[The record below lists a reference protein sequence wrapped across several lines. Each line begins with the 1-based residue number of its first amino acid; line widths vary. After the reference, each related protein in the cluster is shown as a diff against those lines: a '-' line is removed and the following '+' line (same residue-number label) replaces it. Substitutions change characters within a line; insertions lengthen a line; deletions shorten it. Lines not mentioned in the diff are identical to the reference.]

1 MTSPAITSPRPDF
14 LRPSVLLPWGIGVAL
29 VAYVFISG
37 GYLVTVLGFAAI
49 YAIFVTGLNF
59 FMGYTGQVSFGQNA
73 FAAIGGYTSAILTI
87 LPAKKQVAL
96 QLPEWL
102 TMLQLPVSIGGP
114 IAVLFAGL
122 VALVVGKVFMRL
134 RGIALPMAT
143 FALLM
148 IVHVVALNWQAVT
161 GGRQALV
168 GLPRTTGL
176 WTAFGFAVVALIV
189 AALYDAT
196 KRGLA
201 LRCSRE
207 SEVAAAATGIDV
219 EQERLISFVLS
230 AMIVAAGGVLFAHF
244 LGTMTANTFY
254 LDLTFVTLTMLVVG
268 GMRSLTGAC
277 AGVALVSVVSEIF
290 RSVERGID
298 IGGHTVAAPPGLQEI
313 VLAFILLVIL
323 LTRPHGLVGDW
334 ELTLPKSFR
343 TRSAAPEPAKI
354 VQEEN

>member
-1 MTSPAITSPRPDF
+1 MPNTQNPLRTAI
-14 LRPSVLLPWGIGVAL
+14 LLAL
-29 VAYVFISG
+29 VGLIVAAIAHFFPPALQRTVTEAFVMLVVVIGLYVFVGNSG
-37 GYLVTVLGFAAI
+37 VF
-49 YAIFVTGLNF
+49 
-59 FMGYTGQVSFGQNA
+59 SFGHVA
-73 FAAIGGYTSAILTI
+73 FMAIGGYTSAILTI

-96 QLPEWL
+96 QLPDWL

-122 VALVVGKVFMRL
+122 VALVVGWVFMRL
-134 RGIALPMAT
+134 RGIALPRAT

-176 WTAFGFAVVALIV
+176 WTAFGFAVVALIA

-219 EQERLISFVLS
+219 ERERLVSFVLS

-277 AGVALVSVVSEIF
+277 AGVALVTVVSEIF
-290 RSVERGID
+290 RSVERGIT
-298 IGGHTVAAPPGLQEI
+298 IGGTTVAAPPGLQEI
-313 VLAFILLVIL
+313 VLALILLIIL

-334 ELTLPKSFR
+334 ELSLPKGFKS
-343 TRSAAPEPAKI
+343 RSVGSEPAK
-354 VQEEN
+354 VVREEN